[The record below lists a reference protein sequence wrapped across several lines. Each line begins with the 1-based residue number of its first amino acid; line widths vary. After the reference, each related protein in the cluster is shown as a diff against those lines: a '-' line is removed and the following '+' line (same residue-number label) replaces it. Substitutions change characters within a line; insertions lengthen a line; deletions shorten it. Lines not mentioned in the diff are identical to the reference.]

1 MQCLVLSARR
11 YDFESNGRHVQGVTL
26 TYLTP
31 DSEEDQDGATR
42 GLQPFKISGPLELF
56 EGVHSVPGFY
66 DLEMKQRPDMK
77 GQPILRCTGA
87 RFLRPFSMA
96 EAFSGV

>member
-1 MQCLVLSARR
+1 
-11 YDFESNGRHVQGVTL
+11 
-26 TYLTP
+26 
-31 DSEEDQDGATR
+31 
-42 GLQPFKISGPLELF
+42 LELF